1 MPDPIAVK
9 SLEGFQDDLTGLYSK
24 KTFTKVYEE
33 ALSHKDPEET
43 LTVAVFTVD
52 DFDGVSENLGHTKA
66 QELIH
71 SLGVYINKHFGDV
84 GISNRFGR
92 YQIGTILPSTDCDAA
107 ERLLENFARDLQ
119 EGGLAGIQAEIQSAE
134 CYSFSILAGLA
145 EGKASEE
152 IEITSKRARSLQK
165 EIARLQCSSPR

>member
-1 MPDPIAVK
+1 M
-9 SLEGFQDDLTGLYSK
+9 
-24 KTFTKVYEE
+24 
-33 ALSHKDPEET
+33 
-43 LTVAVFTVD
+43 FTVD

-92 YQIGTILPSTDCDAA
+92 DQIGTILPYTNRDAA
-107 ERLLENFARDLQ
+107 ERLLKDFARDLHG
-119 EGGLAGIQAEIQSAE
+119 GGLANIQAEVQPAQ

-152 IEITSKRARSLQK
+152 IEITSKRARSQQK
-165 EIARLQCSSPR
+165 EIARFQCSSPE